1 MIWWILQFIWCIL
14 FKVYRKVEENSPP
27 KNETH
32 SSPKSK
38 PSPWEPEYV
47 PPELQGS
54 EKWKTVKLSDPNTP
68 TKESVFI
75 GDGTNVS

>member
-1 MIWWILQFIWCIL
+1 M
-14 FKVYRKVEENSPP
+14 YRKVEENSPQ
-27 KNETH
+27 KDETH

-54 EKWKTVKLSDPNTP
+54 EKWKTVKLSDPSTP

-75 GDGTNVS
+75 GDGTDVS